1 MPVQIQFRRDTAANW
16 TSNNPTLAI
25 GELGLE
31 TDTSQIKVGD
41 GTTAW
46 NSLGYGGVQGPTGP
60 TGATGAQG
68 ATGPTGP
75 SGVIS
80 VTGPITNSGT
90 STAAQIGLDQT
101 ALGINA
107 SQITRTINT
116 ITANYSITANDANE
130 ILRSTAATGIT
141 VTVDDVLA
149 VGQTVDVLQD
159 GAGLITFAAGSG
171 VTLAGSG
178 NTGVNLIT
186 VNQYE
191 IVTIICVA
199 AGEYRLIG
207 NIAAA

>member
-16 TSNNPTLAI
+16 TSNNPTLAL

-31 TDTSQIKVGD
+31 TDTSQIKVGT
-41 GTTAW
+41 GSTAW
-46 NSLGYGGVQGPTGP
+46 NSLAYGGVQGPTGP
-60 TGATGAQG
+60 TGATGDLG
-68 ATGPTGP
+68 PTGPTGP
-75 SGVIS
+75 SGIVS

-90 STAAQIGLDQT
+90 SSAADLSLDQT
-101 ALGINA
+101 ALAINA

-116 ITANYSITANDANE
+116 ISASYSITANDANE
-130 ILRSTAATGIT
+130 ILRSTAAAGIT
-141 VTVDDVLA
+141 VTVDDVLS

-159 GAGLITFAAGSG
+159 GAGLITFAAGTG

-178 NTGVNLIT
+178 ETGVNLIS

-191 IVTIICVA
+191 IATIICVA
-199 AGEYRLIG
+199 AGQYRLIG